1 MPSCCSAW
9 QGYCAWRGRGS
20 KVSCFRLTF
29 VREKH
34 MTKKDKDIGSGG
46 YVRSKQGEGGYAKQ
60 GGGQGK
66 KAGFGG
72 FLGGKSGDAR
82 TTSKSTKYNPDAP
95 AGKSMGEVRDS
106 RGGSYNPDAPKGK
119 SMGEIKPS
127 KGNSSPGGG
136 DNKKG
141 GIGSGFMRGLDRFGK
156 WGKHHPDRSVV
167 VSQRP
172 SRMMYSRTDGPGL
185 H

>member
-82 TTSKSTKYNPDAP
+82 TTSKSTKYNP
-95 AGKSMGEVRDS
+95 E
-106 RGGSYNPDAPKGK
+106 APKGK